1 MFLRAL
7 GIFNRSSRLSQLLP
21 QIEQIEPAPLLN
33 QFAVLDANDGR
44 ERDRHVLAGRGN
56 ALKRGLMGAAYSQ
69 AVCNAVTLR
78 EDVLE
83 RRCCVGEGRPKS
95 VCSRPLTLGSER
107 CRRGIQMS
115 SVTRR
120 EELLNERRAPAVPP
134 RLIRRRGRRR
144 RSPHRLRRGR
154 IGAPT
159 WCGKLSWFRQQAT
172 RSREG
177 A

>member
-1 MFLRAL
+1 VELVGPVQRQDRHWAAIRTQENGGRFLLSRAHDSSMFLRAL

-115 SVTRR
+115 S
-120 EELLNERRAPAVPP
+120 
-134 RLIRRRGRRR
+134 
-144 RSPHRLRRGR
+144 
-154 IGAPT
+154 
-159 WCGKLSWFRQQAT
+159 
-172 RSREG
+172 
-177 A
+177 